1 MSQASDALSTADER
15 KSRSNSVSSS
25 STQSTVADTI
35 EWQAERATKDL
46 LQLTAS
52 LREYKDKLKKI
63 IQCHPTLT
71 DKQKKTN
78 SKVLDSVNH
87 ALIHNR
93 FDLRQTFSVLTIT
106 TVGARYAAAKELIRA
121 VEARLDAIEAQ
132 AVGNSALRATV
143 MQLQRTEARLA
154 FKQAVL
160 QAPLE
165 ETHGCLDVHDL
176 VSSLLVGTQAGSGTA
191 NTNEIKLRQVVV
203 VSEDS
208 RCIICSEKV
217 GNAPECEIQGAR
229 SCSPVLCPHCK
240 KPMHIACQCAR
251 LGKGKNQCPDCQ
263 QIWDRETMVEN
274 LTVRIT
280 QLKTTEKNCELS
292 NASKRFWGAN
302 TPSAK
307 KRAKDQVVKDE
318 CEEESNEKRLKVD
331 KEE

>member
-217 GNAPECEIQGAR
+217 GNAPEC
-229 SCSPVLCPHCK
+229 
-240 KPMHIACQCAR
+240 
-251 LGKGKNQCPDCQ
+251 KNQCPDCQ